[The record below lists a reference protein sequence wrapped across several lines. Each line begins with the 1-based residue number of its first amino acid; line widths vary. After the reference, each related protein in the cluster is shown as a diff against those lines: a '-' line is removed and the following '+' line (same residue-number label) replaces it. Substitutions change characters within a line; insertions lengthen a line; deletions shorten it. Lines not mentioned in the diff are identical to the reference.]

1 MNMTNKSVTSQNTSK
16 NIEISNKF
24 NSPSKTIHMEITI
37 LPFLWYLVIH
47 RKYLVPIVSER
58 YSVGGP
64 PCSERLF
71 KSLIIAFCLFF
82 VGTLSFSKAFILSRT
97 KWSHG
102 EPTIGAL
109 KLSSAFIHR
118 YWFNQS
124 DYYLV
129 MVGIDALI
137 I

>member
-24 NSPSKTIHMEITI
+24 NPSFKTIRMEITI

-58 YSVGGP
+58 YFVGGP

-82 VGTLSFSKAFILSRT
+82 MGTCFPISVFPKHLFY
-97 KWSHG
+97 HG
-102 EPTIGAL
+102 LNEAMEHQNCLRHLFTVTDLI
-109 KLSSAFIHR
+109 S
-118 YWFNQS
+118 
-124 DYYLV
+124 
-129 MVGIDALI
+129 LI
-137 I
+137 ITLLWLVLTPS